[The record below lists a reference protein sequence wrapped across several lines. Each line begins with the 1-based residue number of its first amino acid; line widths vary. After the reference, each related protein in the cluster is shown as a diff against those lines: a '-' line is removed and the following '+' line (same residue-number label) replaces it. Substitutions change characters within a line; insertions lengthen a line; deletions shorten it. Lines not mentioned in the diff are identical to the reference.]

1 MREIKFRAWDE
12 SNKVLHTNFS
22 FIKSSTGEND
32 WIIFDSDQKPIDLS
46 DLSPYFAKQLKIMQ
60 YTGLKDK
67 NGVEIYEGDIVEFN
81 PCAPYPPDNNLEDGQ
96 MGTIVFFLSEF
107 LVKPLND
114 DGPNFILNELGDWVV
129 IGNIYENKD
138 LSQLIII

>member
-1 MREIKFRAWDE
+1 MREIKLRAW
-12 SNKVLHTNFS
+12 SKRRNKWVSPMTSFS
-22 FIKSSTGEND
+22 FVTA
-32 WIIFDSDQKPIDLS
+32 DLTTEFKDTEEIAYS
-46 DLSPYFAKQLKIMQ
+46 Q

-67 NGVEIYEGDIVEFN
+67 DGKEIYEGDIVKFN
-81 PCAPYPPDNNLEDGQ
+81 PCAPYPLDNNLEDGQ

-129 IGNIYENKD
+129 IGNIYENKELLD
-138 LSQLIII
+138 E

>member
-1 MREIKFRAWDE
+1 MREIKLRAW
-12 SNKVLHTNFS
+12 SKRRNKWVSPMTSFS
-22 FIKSSTGEND
+22 FVTA
-32 WIIFDSDQKPIDLS
+32 DLTTEFKDTEEIAYS
-46 DLSPYFAKQLKIMQ
+46 Q

-67 NGVEIYEGDIVEFN
+67 DGKEIYEGDIVKFN
-81 PCAPYPPDNNLEDGQ
+81 PCAPYPLDNNLEDGQ

-129 IGNIYENKD
+129 IGNIYENKELLD
-138 LSQLIII
+138 A

>member
-1 MREIKFRAWDE
+1 MREIKFRAW
-12 SNKVLHTNFS
+12 SKRRNKWVSPMTSFS
-22 FIKSSTGEND
+22 FVTA
-32 WIIFDSDQKPIDLS
+32 DLTTEFKDTEEIAYS
-46 DLSPYFAKQLKIMQ
+46 Q

-67 NGVEIYEGDIVEFN
+67 DGKEIYEGDIVKFN
-81 PCAPYPPDNNLEDGQ
+81 PCAPYPLDNNLEDGQ

-129 IGNIYENKD
+129 IGNIYENKELLD
-138 LSQLIII
+138 E

>member
-1 MREIKFRAWDE
+1 MREIKLRAW
-12 SNKVLHTNFS
+12 SKRRNKWVSPMTSFS
-22 FIKSSTGEND
+22 FVTAGLTTEFKDTEEIAYS
-32 WIIFDSDQKPIDLS
+32 
-46 DLSPYFAKQLKIMQ
+46 Q

-67 NGVEIYEGDIVEFN
+67 DGKEIYEGDIVKFN
-81 PCAPYPPDNNLEDGQ
+81 PCAPYPLDNNLEDGQ

-129 IGNIYENKD
+129 IGNIYENKELLD
-138 LSQLIII
+138 E